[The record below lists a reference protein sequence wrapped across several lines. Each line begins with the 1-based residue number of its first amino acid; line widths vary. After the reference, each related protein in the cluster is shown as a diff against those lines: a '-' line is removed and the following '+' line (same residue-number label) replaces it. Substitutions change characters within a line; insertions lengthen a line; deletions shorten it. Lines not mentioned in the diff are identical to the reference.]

1 MNRTFLN
8 AYDSKIEIGMGGVL
22 HTFHSAE
29 SAYQAFKNPA
39 EFHSFTKL
47 SPREAVSKGR
57 AVALR
62 KDWDE
67 IKDEVMLFVLK
78 IKFEAPY
85 LREMLMNEE
94 DFEGN
99 RLKPYL
105 LKVKEYYREHTE
117 TEHNANPFFT
127 DYLNER
133 EDKLNEEAVFE
144 RTYRPLSDDKVSHSK
159 TVAEFMLNN
168 AERYGVDPAKAYIVG
183 LLHDIGYIAGRR
195 GHEEKGAEMLCGLGM
210 DEDVVN
216 AVRFHGTKPKEM
228 EKMIKGTRA
237 ENDTMKLITLLYE
250 ADMSVDVKGRNIGM
264 KGRLNDIR
272 ARYGDGIEYETAR
285 AEVDFVKEFGKKKI
299 KAERED
305 N

>member
-1 MNRTFLN
+1 MNKTFLN

-47 SPREAVSKGR
+47 SPSEALNKGR

-78 IKFEAPY
+78 IKFEAPI

-117 TEHNANPFFT
+117 TEHNANSFFT
-127 DYLNER
+127 DYLKER
-133 EDKLNEEAVFE
+133 EDKLNEEVAFE
-144 RTYRPLSDDKVSHSK
+144 KTYRPLSDDKVSHSK
-159 TVAEFMLNN
+159 TVAEFMLKN

-195 GHEEKGAEMLCGLGM
+195 GHEEKGAEMLMCELGV

-216 AVRFHGTKPKEM
+216 AIRFHGTKPKEM
-228 EKMIKGTRA
+228 EKMIKGTRTEA
-237 ENDTMKLITLLYE
+237 DTMKLITLLYE
-250 ADMSVDVKGRNIGM
+250 ADMSVDAKGRNVGT
-264 KGRLNDIR
+264 KERLRDIR
-272 ARYGDGIEYETAR
+272 ARYGDGIEYETAK
-285 AEVDFVKEFGKKKI
+285 AEVDFVKEFGKKI

>member
-1 MNRTFLN
+1 MNKTFLN

-22 HTFHSAE
+22 HTFRSAE

-47 SPREAVSKGR
+47 SPSEAVSKGR
-57 AVALR
+57 AVAIR
-62 KDWDE
+62 KDWEE

-78 IKFEAPY
+78 IKFEDLN

-117 TEHNANPFFT
+117 TEHNANSFFT
-127 DYLNER
+127 DYLKER
-133 EDKLNEEAVFE
+133 EKKFNEEVVFE
-144 RTYRPLSDDKVSHSK
+144 KTYRPLSADKVSHSK
-159 TVAEFMLNN
+159 TVAEFMLKN

-210 DEDVVN
+210 DEDVIN
-216 AVRFHGTKPKEM
+216 AIRFHGTKPKEM

-237 ENDTMKLITLLYE
+237 ENDTIKLITLLYE
-250 ADMSVDVKGRNIGM
+250 ADMSVDVKGRNVGT
-264 KGRLNDIR
+264 KERLRDIR

>member
-1 MNRTFLN
+1 MNKTFLN

-22 HTFHSAE
+22 HTFRSAE

-47 SPREAVSKGR
+47 SPSEALNKGR

-78 IKFEAPY
+78 IKFEDPY
-85 LREMLMNEE
+85 LRKMLMNEE

-133 EDKLNEEAVFE
+133 EERLNEEVAFE

-159 TVAEFMLNN
+159 TVAEFMLKN

-216 AVRFHGTKPKEM
+216 AIRFHGTKPKEM

-237 ENDTMKLITLLYE
+237 ENDTIKLITLLYE
-250 ADMSVDVKGRNIGM
+250 ADMSVDVKGRNVGT
-264 KGRLNDIR
+264 KERLRDIR